1 MSCTSDSTFEVQR
14 QPRVAGPQRA
24 DSCRAAPRC
33 ANSTLLL
40 TGAVPARIL
49 RALLGP
55 VRERGAANSNQL
67 RG

>member
-1 MSCTSDSTFEVQR
+1 MSCTSGSMFEKQR
-14 QPRVAGPQRA
+14 QHHAARLSALTG
-24 DSCRAAPRC
+24 CRAAPRC
-33 ANSTLLL
+33 GNSTLLL

-49 RALLGP
+49 RALLGL